1 MPSSL
6 LGQRPPSAPS
16 IEKVLPEP
24 VSPYAKRHEC
34 CPPSAASSSGI
45 AHSTKA
51 SRWLDSP
58 PSTAVVNC
66 SRGPLSPFGSAMEIH
81 GPMRGSQST
90 AFALT
95 SREHIGR
102 TRITTLSLERF
113 IVLRSSI
120 LALFSVAFRLS
131 STRPLAQGRF
141 GLLAGSETLPASLF
155 QRAPAADFGLG
166 APAARPEAGFGF
178 RWLPA
183 ARAAGEIGLGSLL
196 GLSEAFS
203 GCSSMSLTLHA
214 LGASTMSQTV
224 STPISS
230 K

>member
-66 SRGPLSPFGSAMEIH
+66 SRGPASPCASAIEIH
-81 GPMRGSQST
+81 GPIRGSQST

-95 SREHIGR
+95 SRSHIGR

-113 IVLRSSI
+113 IVFRSSS
-120 LALFSVAFRLS
+120 LALFSVAFLLS
-131 STRPLAQGRF
+131 SMRPLAHGF
-141 GLLAGSETLPASLF
+141 ELAVSETLPP
-155 QRAPAADFGLG
+155 RPAAALTTAQLADFGLG

-178 RWLPA
+178 GLPA
-183 ARAAGEIGLGSLL
+183 ARAAGDTGLNSLL

-203 GCSSMSLTLHA
+203 SCSSMASTLLHA
-214 LGASTMSQTV
+214 LGASTMSHCSPNGTFV
-224 STPISS
+224 
-230 K
+230 